1 MGSVPSRKGAR
12 RCGKRGGTPSWGA
25 FGAVGGAGAA
35 GAPGAAVALG
45 PVERGAA
52 APGPVVREV
61 PSPED
66 VEPEDAGPKDAESES
81 SELEDAEPEDVEPED
96 VEPEGPLPE
105 GAESEDTQPENTEPE
120 DAEPEDTGPE
130 GSVPEGPEPEGTGRE
145 DAEPED
151 AGPEG
156 TRPEDTE
163 PEAVPGAQMSFSAP
177 GRGPDGGDGTRG
189 VPAVPGTRPDVVLV
203 ASSIAPGRSPSLPAP
218 SQSPELPV
226 PFRSGVGA
234 SVGVRGPGVPKPD
247 VRRAPSGAASAS
259 PAVSS
264 VVSSVFGGVDGCGGM
279 EARRASVLMPPPV
292 SSYRRQ
298 GRRSPCGAGRGRP
311 GHAYPRGRAAIR
323 ARTSARGGSSL
334 REASLYGLTPAER
347 EPVRGTVASARI
359 VPLPCGI
366 RVWQASFMTARA
378 ADRARYDRATAHLD
392 APLAIVDLEAF
403 DANADDVVRRAAGKP
418 IRVASKSVRCRALL
432 ERVLAREGFAGI
444 MSFTLGESL
453 WLARSGFDDI
463 LLAYPSAD
471 RKAFA
476 ELASDPKLAAAVTVV
491 VDDPAQLR
499 FIDEARG
506 GGREVVRVCLELDT
520 SLQLLRGRVR
530 IGARR
535 SPLRTPDQLADLAR
549 AVARRPGFRLV
560 GIMAYEGHIAGVG
573 DAVPGQPVRS
583 RAIRLMQATA
593 RRQLVER
600 RAAVVRAVRA
610 VAPDL
615 EFVNGGGTGSVQTTA
630 AEDAV
635 TEIAAGSGLYVP
647 RLFDNY
653 TSFRGRPAAL
663 FALPVVRRPGVG
675 VVTVLGGGY
684 PASGAAGADR
694 LPVPYLP
701 EGLRYD
707 AQEGPGEV
715 QTPLLGAP
723 ADDLLVGDKVWFRHA
738 KAGELCER
746 FEVLRL
752 VAGDTVTATVPTY
765 RGEGHTFL

>member
-1 MGSVPSRKGAR
+1 
-12 RCGKRGGTPSWGA
+12 
-25 FGAVGGAGAA
+25 
-35 GAPGAAVALG
+35 
-45 PVERGAA
+45 
-52 APGPVVREV
+52 
-61 PSPED
+61 
-66 VEPEDAGPKDAESES
+66 
-81 SELEDAEPEDVEPED
+81 
-96 VEPEGPLPE
+96 
-105 GAESEDTQPENTEPE
+105 
-120 DAEPEDTGPE
+120 
-130 GSVPEGPEPEGTGRE
+130 
-145 DAEPED
+145 
-151 AGPEG
+151 
-156 TRPEDTE
+156 
-163 PEAVPGAQMSFSAP
+163 
-177 GRGPDGGDGTRG
+177 
-189 VPAVPGTRPDVVLV
+189 
-203 ASSIAPGRSPSLPAP
+203 
-218 SQSPELPV
+218 
-226 PFRSGVGA
+226 
-234 SVGVRGPGVPKPD
+234 
-247 VRRAPSGAASAS
+247 
-259 PAVSS
+259 
-264 VVSSVFGGVDGCGGM
+264 
-279 EARRASVLMPPPV
+279 
-292 SSYRRQ
+292 
-298 GRRSPCGAGRGRP
+298 
-311 GHAYPRGRAAIR
+311 
-323 ARTSARGGSSL
+323 
-334 REASLYGLTPAER
+334 
-347 EPVRGTVASARI
+347 
-359 VPLPCGI
+359 
-366 RVWQASFMTARA
+366 MTARA

-403 DANADDVVRRAAGKP
+403 DANADDLVRRAAGKP

-471 RKAFA
+471 RKALA
-476 ELASDPKLAAAVTVV
+476 ELASDPKLAAAVTVM
-491 VDDPAQLR
+491 VDDPAQLG
-499 FIDEARG
+499 FIDDARG

-520 SLQLLRGRVR
+520 SLQLFRGRVR

-535 SPLRTPDQLADLAR
+535 SPLRSPAQLAELAR
-549 AVARRPGFRLV
+549 EIARRPGFRLV

-573 DAVPGQPVRS
+573 DAVPGRPVRS

-593 RRQLVER
+593 RRELVER

-707 AQEGPGEV
+707 GQEGPGEV
-715 QTPLLGAP
+715 QTPLLGSP

-752 VAGDTVTATVPTY
+752 VADDTVTATVPTY